1 MSGTVSEMTITGQNG
16 YDISVLTNV
25 QSGRREILLCLH
37 GFSGDQHST
46 VIAALAER
54 LNPDGIGVVAFDRPA
69 RRFRHRRRTVPRP
82 GGTHPP
88 GRGIRLREKFT

>member
-37 GFSGDQHST
+37 GFSGD
-46 VIAALAER
+46 
-54 LNPDGIGVVAFDRPA
+54 
-69 RRFRHRRRTVPRP
+69 
-82 GGTHPP
+82 
-88 GRGIRLREKFT
+88 